1 MKQTKFSTLVNEA
14 VLAELKLY
22 SQDSG
27 KSISWVV
34 NEAVAE
40 YLERSRVRPAF
51 LSSMARVLDK
61 HADLMG
67 RLAK

>member
-1 MKQTKFSTLVNEA
+1 MNYQVS
-14 VLAELKLY
+14 Y
-22 SQDSG
+22 
-27 KSISWVV
+27 SWVV

-51 LSSMARVLDK
+51 LSSMDRVLNK